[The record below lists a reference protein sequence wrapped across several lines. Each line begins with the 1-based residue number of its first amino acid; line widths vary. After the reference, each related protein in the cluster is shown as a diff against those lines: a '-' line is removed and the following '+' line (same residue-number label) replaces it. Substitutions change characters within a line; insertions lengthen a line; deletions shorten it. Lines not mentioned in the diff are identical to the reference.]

1 MTVLLVLATF
11 LVLIVLDYALNRR
24 KVMATV
30 SLETG
35 NAMTP
40 ATTGPAGG
48 FVGGFHAPDNLSYH
62 PGHSWLVR
70 SARMSFGSGP
80 TSLRP
85 PCSAASKESNCR
97 SREPGFGRGKRSL
110 PSSGT
115 ACGPKWSPPRK
126 GK

>member
-24 KVMATV
+24 KLMATV
-30 SLETG
+30 PIETA

-40 ATTGPAGG
+40 ATTGRAGD
-48 FVGGFHAPDNLSYH
+48 FIGGFHTPDNLSYH
-62 PGHSWLVR
+62 PAIAGWFGSV
-70 SARMSFGSGP
+70 RMSFGSGP
-80 TSLRP
+80 TSLQP
-85 PCSAASKESNCR
+85 PCSAVSKESNFR

-110 PSSGT
+110 LSSGT